1 VSSLIF
7 SQQHR
12 LVTWLPGVAAG
23 ILSWL
28 AFIFVGHTSL
38 IRASGLAVV
47 IIIMA
52 MTLRRWG
59 AALTII
65 GGLAL
70 AFSPAFWSQTGGTD
84 SLNLPTT
91 LLLVAL
97 ATLIIILMTRVGD
110 WPYLGLVVGVGLVIF
125 TVTFWGQI
133 ITPRSLRLTTL
144 LAAGMLY
151 LLVQALYI
159 THPRPDELPPA
170 GLNTRHLLGL
180 LLCFGIGVINDPL
193 FTLLAPSVVL
203 GLLLSRTRLP
213 GWYWLLM
220 VLFIA
225 IGVYGVV
232 IEYVNSTWWYYPA
245 AQAEAQNLRV
255 PYVMADGWHEASRWI
270 YLFNLV
276 IGQFGVPGV
285 ILGVLGLARLARWYP
300 PLGSVTMIA
309 YAAFAIFG
317 LVYFGR
323 NSAVLLLPLLMIQ
336 VFWMTYAVYTF
347 GEWLKKSFQAD
358 HPLVRW
364 FAPAAYVLLPLLMLL
379 RITEAP

>member
-1 VSSLIF
+1 MSTLIA
-7 SQQHR
+7 SQQDR
-12 LVTWLPGVAAG
+12 VIRWLPGVTTGFLA
-23 ILSWL
+23 WL
-28 AFIFVGHTSL
+28 TFVFVGQTSL

-91 LLLVAL
+91 LLLLAL
-97 ATLIIILMTRVGD
+97 VGLIVILLTRLGD
-110 WPYLGLVVGVGLVIF
+110 WPYLGLVVGIGLVVF
-125 TVTFWGQI
+125 AFVFWGQV

-144 LAAGMLY
+144 LASGMFY
-151 LLVQALYI
+151 LLVQVLYI
-159 THPRPDELPPA
+159 THPRPDEPPPA
-170 GLNTRHLLGL
+170 DLSTRHRLGL

-193 FTLLAPSVVL
+193 FTLLAPAVVL
-203 GLLLSRTRLP
+203 GLLLSRTRLSW
-213 GWYWLLM
+213 WYWGLI
-220 VLFIA
+220 VVFIA
-225 IGVYGVV
+225 IGVYGIV
-232 IEYVNSTWWYYPA
+232 IEYVSSTWWSYPA
-245 AQAEAQNLRV
+245 AQAEVQNLKV

-270 YLFNLV
+270 NLFNLV
-276 IGQFGVPGV
+276 SGQFSV
-285 ILGVLGLARLARWYP
+285 LGVVMGILGLARLARWYP

-309 YAAFAIFG
+309 YAAYAIFG

-323 NSAVLLLPLLMIQ
+323 NNAVLLLPLMMIQ

-347 GEWLKKSFQAD
+347 GEWIKKSFSMARPVV
-358 HPLVRW
+358 HW

-379 RITEAP
+379 RITDAP

>member
-1 VSSLIF
+1 M
-7 SQQHR
+7 R
-12 LVTWLPGVAAG
+12 WLPGLIAG
-23 ILSWL
+23 AL
-28 AFIFVGHTSL
+28 AWFAFVFVGQTSL

-47 IIIMA
+47 IVIMA

-59 AALTII
+59 AALTVI

-97 ATLIIILMTRVGD
+97 AALIVVLLTRLGD

-125 TVTFWGQI
+125 AVVFWGQV

-144 LAAGMLY
+144 LAAGMFY

-170 GLNTRHLLGL
+170 NLSTRHMLGL
-180 LLCFGIGVINDPL
+180 LLCFGVGVINDPL
-193 FTLLAPSVVL
+193 FTLLAPAVVL
-203 GLLLSRTRLP
+203 GLLLSRTRLAW
-213 GWYWLLM
+213 WYWGLI
-220 VLFIA
+220 VVFIA
-225 IGVYGVV
+225 IGVYGIV
-232 IEYVNSTWWYYPA
+232 IEYVSSTWWLYSA
-245 AQAEAQNLRV
+245 AQAESQNLRV

-270 YLFNLV
+270 NLV
-276 IGQFGVPGV
+276 GLVISQFGV
-285 ILGVLGLARLARWYP
+285 LGVLLGILGLARLARWYP

-309 YAAFAIFG
+309 YAAYVIFG

-323 NSAVLLLPLLMIQ
+323 NNAVLLLPLMMIQ
-336 VFWMTYAVYTF
+336 VFWMTYAVYSF
-347 GEWLKKSFQAD
+347 GEWMKKSFTVARPVV
-358 HPLVRW
+358 HW
-364 FAPAAYVLLPLLMLL
+364 FAPAIYILLPLLMLL
-379 RITEAP
+379 RITDAP